1 MLTWRKRGLR
11 YLVLAVSVL
20 VQALSL
26 IGVAWIFSS
35 TLPSSSFSN
44 SVVALLTL
52 IVTTIPIAWFTQT
65 LFLES
70 GDTIDGAILLGM
82 GILAGSLAQN
92 GLMDRIVL
100 VFGFWGVVI
109 GVIVLCE
116 QFGRYVFRRF
126 GW

>member
-1 MLTWRKRGLR
+1 MV
-11 YLVLAVSVL
+11 YANS
-20 VQALSL
+20 LSRD
-26 IGVAWIFSS
+26 
-35 TLPSSSFSN
+35 
-44 SVVALLTL
+44 
-52 IVTTIPIAWFTQT
+52 
-65 LFLES
+65 